1 MAGVTGGASAGVSI
15 RRLLHRKVLASNR
28 HRTAM
33 GQRLGLRAN
42 ELAALNLLA
51 EHETLTPSELASL
64 LVLTSGGVTTLVQ
77 RLERLGHVH
86 RRPHPHDGRSW
97 VLSADAE
104 ALEEMSR
111 LSAPLVTAL
120 EDVIAALPASEH
132 QAIARFLTRVNGAT
146 EQAADHLLRDPG
158 DAAAGESDDGA
169 RDAGGLA
176 PGLWT

>member
-1 MAGVTGGASAGVSI
+1 MAAVSDGPSPGVSI
-15 RRLLHRKVLASNR
+15 RRLLHRKVLASIR

-33 GQRLGLRAN
+33 GQRLGLRSN

-97 VLSADAE
+97 VLTADAG
-104 ALEEMSR
+104 ALDEMSR

-120 EDVIAALPASEH
+120 EDEIATLPASEH
-132 QAIARFLTRVNGAT
+132 QAIARFLARVNGAT
-146 EQAADHLLRDPG
+146 EHAADQLLLDPE
-158 DAAAGESDDGA
+158 AAAASDAGA
-169 RDAGGLA
+169 PDEGGLA